1 MDQIVQWLD
10 RHDVTATTLLITV
23 VLLIAAAIVIFL
35 LKRLLQNWL
44 RGVEA
49 RLGLPYEAVLT
60 VTRIASGALWVI
72 TVLLVLEIWGI
83 GVGGLWTLLVSA
95 ATLVGVGFLATWTMV
110 SNITASL
117 FIMIWRPFRLGDR
130 VEILPENLKGRVVDR
145 DLMFVVCARKP
156 ARRSAFRT
164 TCSFKRCSECRI
176 ASHPRS
182 KRSNPWQPGPAGTC
196 RRNDPTG
203 LVTRCTGLPTASRSA
218 AVPTHQRQM

>member
-10 RHDVTATTLLITV
+10 RHNVTATTLLITV

-72 TVLLVLEIWGI
+72 TVLVVLEIWGI

-145 DLMFVVCARKP
+145 DLMFVVLREEAG
-156 ARRSAFRT
+156 SAIRIPNNLFFQKMFRVSDSEPSSFETLESMAART
-164 TCSFKRCSECRI
+164 T
-176 ASHPRS
+176 
-182 KRSNPWQPGPAGTC
+182 
-196 RRNDPTG
+196 RN
-203 LVTRCTGLPTASRSA
+203 LP
-218 AVPTHQRQM
+218 P